1 MSYFKKIEY
10 EIVVEESFPVIRNC
24 AGCGRKTHFKNT
36 NKFRVNANGNKLD
49 VWLIYQCENC
59 KHTWNLS
66 VHERQRPD
74 AIRAEDYQRFL
85 ANDEAF
91 AESFGRDMKS
101 FQKNRA
107 AVDLKNIKYHIEKR
121 NEILTEEEKTEQ
133 EISVKISNPYGLKIR
148 AEKQI
153 ADATGLSRSQ
163 VKRLTEQGKIKI
175 EMDSPQMLAVILRD
189 GSLLAK

>member
-1 MSYFKKIEY
+1 MSYLKKIEY

-66 VHERQRPD
+66 VHERQRSA

-85 ANDEAF
+85 ANDEEF
-91 AESFGRDMKS
+91 AESFGRDLKF

-107 AVDLKNIKYHIEKR
+107 AVDMKNIKYHIEKQ
-121 NEILTEEEKTEQ
+121 NEILAEEDAKGQ
-133 EISVKISNPYGLKIR
+133 EISVKINNPCGLKIR

-153 ADATGLSRSQ
+153 ADATGLSRSR
-163 VKRLTEQGKIKI
+163 VKRLAEQGQIKI
-175 EMDSPQMLAVILRD
+175 VMDSPLMFAVILQAE
-189 GSLLAK
+189 LLVEK

>member
-24 AGCGRKTHFKNT
+24 AGCGRKTNFKNT

-66 VHERQRPD
+66 VYERQRPA

-85 ANDEAF
+85 ANDEEF
-91 AESFGRDMKS
+91 AERFGRDLKF

-107 AVDLKNIKYHIEKR
+107 TVDLKNIKYHIEKK
-121 NEILTEEEKTEQ
+121 NEILAEEEKTEQ

-153 ADATGLSRSQ
+153 ADVTGLSRSQ
-163 VKRLTEQGKIKI
+163 VKRLTGQEKIKI
-175 EMDSPQMLAVILRD
+175 VMDSPLMFAVILQAE
-189 GSLLAK
+189 LLLTK

>member
-1 MSYFKKIEY
+1 MSYFRKIEY

-24 AGCGRKTHFKNT
+24 AGCGRKTNFKNT

-66 VHERQRPD
+66 VYERQRPA

-85 ANDEAF
+85 ANDEEF
-91 AESFGRDMKS
+91 AERFGRDLKF

-107 AVDLKNIKYHIEKR
+107 VVDLKNIKYHIEKR
-121 NEILTEEEKTEQ
+121 NEILTGDGERGQ
-133 EISVKISNPYGLKIR
+133 EVFIKINNPCGLKIR

-163 VKRLTEQGKIKI
+163 VKRLTGQGKIKI
-175 EMDSPQMLAVILRD
+175 VMDSPLMFAVILQAE
-189 GSLLAK
+189 LLVEK